1 MTGTIASFG
10 LEALA
15 KIRVNRLA
23 LNDIAVGLL
32 FGLNADGKIIPADR
46 STNVK
51 AVGIVSVGSQY
62 KWGAEKEFNKDNE
75 LRAGKSTDAEV
86 YAILNVDEGTFTDAQ
101 IGNDI
106 YLDTAGGFT
115 LTPTTTIGETLQKV
129 GKVHSQASVQIDL
142 THDPEGTIVTASNFD
157 VVEVSADGALATSG
171 IALVTTGGSALNA
184 TLGAPTP
191 QTQVRIKLVT
201 DGGGNLI
208 VTTGAGITFDGT
220 NNTATFADVLDEL
233 VLGYKSATEWII
245 IENVGAVALSAV

>member
-1 MTGTIASFG
+1 MTGTKGSFG

-15 KIRVNRLA
+15 KIRTNRLA

-32 FGLNADGKIIPADR
+32 FGLDANGKIIPADR

-51 AVGIVSVGSQY
+51 AVGIVSVGSEY
-62 KWGAEKEFNKDNE
+62 VEGSAREFNKDDE
-75 LRAGKSTDAEV
+75 LRSGKSTDAEV
-86 YAILNVDEGTFTDAQ
+86 YMIVNMPNSTFTNAQ
-101 IGNDI
+101 IGNVL

-115 LTPTTTIGETLQKV
+115 LTPTTTIGETLQRV
-129 GKVHSQASVQIDL
+129 GKVHSRASVQLDL
-142 THDPEGTIVTASNFD
+142 THDPEGTVVTASNFD
-157 VVEVSADGALATSG
+157 VVEVSADGAIATSG
-171 IALVTTGGSALNA
+171 IALVTTGAGALNA

-191 QTQVRIKLVT
+191 QTQVRIKVVT

-208 VTTGAGITFDGT
+208 VTTGAGITFDAT
-220 NNTATFADVLDEL
+220 NNTATFADGLDEL